1 MRKHILKKKKT
12 LKSLSIFRACRRI
25 NDTHETKTGFYKKEQ
40 SESKKEFSE
49 MVYCVIYMQYTQY
62 IILCLYKLYI
72 KFPKVKTV

>member
-49 MVYCVIYMQYTQY
+49 MVYCVY
-62 IILCLYKLYI
+62 INYLLNSKGQNSLKNY
-72 KFPKVKTV
+72 VKKISQELE